1 MTHMFR
7 KALPVTVILVIA
19 LSLNFFTE
27 STAQDK
33 TSPQQQR
40 VTIPEIS
47 TPKTEEMID
56 VGGRK
61 IHCCVYGEKGP
72 SVVLVSGFGAPQSYW
87 NTVVP
92 DLAAQT
98 TVVTFDRAGIGKS
111 EIGDLPTHGLQA
123 AKDLHV
129 LLERLNVPA
138 PYILVGHSYGGDVVR
153 LFASMYPDLMGGL
166 ILEDTQHEDVLEE
179 QRKILKG
186 KDLETFEQMVARF
199 DTPENPTTEADYRYI
214 TKDQV
219 INSKPLPKIPYV
231 VLSAGDRSKAMP
243 PMFSEDAKKQLAAL
257 GFKLQQR
264 LVALIPGGEH
274 IVVEGVGHNIHVEK
288 PDALIEP
295 AIKMLKEL
303 RK

>member
-1 MTHMFR
+1 MFR

>member
-1 MTHMFR
+1 MFP
-7 KALPVTVILVIA
+7 KALPVTGILVIT
-19 LSLNFFTE
+19 LSLTFFAE
-27 STAQDK
+27 SPAQEK
-33 TSPQQQR
+33 PSPQQQR

-61 IHCCVYGEKGP
+61 IHYCVYGEKGP

-92 DLAAQT
+92 DLAAHT

-111 EIGDLPTHGLQA
+111 EIGDLPTHGQQA

-153 LFASMYPDLMGGL
+153 LYASAYPDRMGGL
-166 ILEDTQHEDVLEE
+166 ILEDTQHEDVLKE

-186 KDLETFEQMVARF
+186 EDLEAFEQMVARF
-199 DTPENPTTEADYRYI
+199 DTPENPITEADYRYI

-219 INSKPLPKIPYV
+219 INSKPLPKIPFV

-243 PMFSEDAKKQLAAL
+243 PMFSEDAKKQLAEL
-257 GFKLQQR
+257 GLRLQQR
-264 LVALIPGGEH
+264 LAALIPGGEH

-295 AIKMLKEL
+295 VIKMLNEL